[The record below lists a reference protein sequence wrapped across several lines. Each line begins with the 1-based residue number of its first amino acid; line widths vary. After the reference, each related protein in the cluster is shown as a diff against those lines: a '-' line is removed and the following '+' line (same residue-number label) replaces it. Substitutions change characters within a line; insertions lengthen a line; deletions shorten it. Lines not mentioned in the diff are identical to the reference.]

1 MIENIMKRIFG
12 IFSAIVLVFP
22 VSAQDYYTG
31 KSTVT
36 ADGITFVVSN
46 RHYIFSLDNVD
57 NVTDTRTGRLS
68 RRSLPI
74 MLLPKLAPGVSTG
87 L

>member
-1 MIENIMKRIFG
+1 MKRIFG

-57 NVTDTRTGRLS
+57 NVQ
-68 RRSLPI
+68 
-74 MLLPKLAPGVSTG
+74 MN
-87 L
+87 